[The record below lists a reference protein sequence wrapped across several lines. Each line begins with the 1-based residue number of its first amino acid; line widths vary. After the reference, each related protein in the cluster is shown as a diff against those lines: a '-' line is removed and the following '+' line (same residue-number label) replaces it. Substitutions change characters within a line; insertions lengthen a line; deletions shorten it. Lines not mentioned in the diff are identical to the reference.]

1 VGPALPNPMVGEVFG
16 VTNIDVGIWNFRIGI
31 LIIRAFVAKSKQL
44 LIVYSSNSPLER
56 GWGCVL
62 LFVS

>member
-1 VGPALPNPMVGEVFG
+1 MVGEVFG